1 MDTNFIYRILLVLFL
16 GVITLGLS
24 AQNKTQSYYND
35 HENEI
40 LPDANAAFQRGE
52 YERVVE
58 LCNWHYII
66 VGDHSADRLIE
77 KAEKCARL
85 KQKALSFFSSG
96 QWAAASET
104 AQTLLDLN
112 PEDQQ
117 AKELMRS
124 RESTDVQEQ
133 VAYGSIKVTS
143 VPFGASVMLDGEDT
157 ELTTPDI
164 IENVAPG
171 KHHIS
176 LVLEGYVAYDEDII
190 ISSSQR
196 INLSISLEQKANTTS
211 AAPDL
216 FATGYLKGHEWG
228 DMGLSVKWATCNLGA
243 TLPEE
248 VGGFFAWAEVHPKK
262 VYSLETYK
270 YSTRKNPDKIW
281 KYGTIFEY
289 GKVDNLIRLEAYDD
303 AARNNWG
310 KPWRLPTMEEL
321 QELIDNCE
329 WTWIQHNGQNGYLVT
344 SKVNGNSI
352 FLPAA
357 GDCVGVGSY
366 LMGDKGLYWSS
377 SLNYEYPFQAFGIL
391 FSSDTFEIAS
401 FHRAYGCSI
410 RPVWD

>member
-1 MDTNFIYRILLVLFL
+1 MDTKLLYRILLALFL
-16 GVITLGLS
+16 GVITIGLS
-24 AQNKTQSYYND
+24 AQNKTQSYYSE
-35 HENEI
+35 HESEI
-40 LPDANAAFQRGE
+40 LPDAKAAFQRGE

-66 VGDHSADRLIE
+66 VGDHSADRLLE
-77 KAEKCARL
+77 KAEKCSKL
-85 KQKALSFFSSG
+85 KREALSYFSNG

-112 PEDQQ
+112 PEDKQ
-117 AKELMRS
+117 AQVLMHS
-124 RESTDVQEQ
+124 EDSTDVQER
-133 VAYGSIKVTS
+133 VAFGSIKVTS
-143 VPFGASVMLDGEDT
+143 IPYGASVMLDGEDT

-176 LVLEGYVAYDEDII
+176 LVLEDYAAYEEDIV
-190 ISSSQR
+190 ISSNQR

-211 AAPDL
+211 ASPNL
-216 FATGYLKGHEWG
+216 YSTGYLKGQEWV

-248 VGGFFAWAEVHPKK
+248 VGEFFSWAEVHPKT
-262 VYSLETYK
+262 VYSREAYK
-270 YSTRKNPDKIW
+270 YSTRKNPDSFW

-289 GKVDNLIRLEAYDD
+289 GKVDNLIRLDAYDD
-303 AARNNWG
+303 AARKNWG
-310 KPWRLPTMEEL
+310 KPWRLPTLEEL
-321 QELIDNCE
+321 KELIDNCV

-357 GDCVGVGSY
+357 GDRVGVGSY
-366 LMGDKGLYWSS
+366 LTGEKGLYWSS
-377 SLNYEYPFQAFGIL
+377 SLNYDSPFQAFGLL
-391 FSSDTFEIAS
+391 FGVDTFEITS
-401 FHRAYGCSI
+401 NHRAYGCSI